1 MAGMQRSNPTLFVA
15 VLALIGFEL
24 LGRASGVVSGGSTS
38 AEIVVA
44 LELVVLVFAL
54 AEDNNALAALV
65 AFLLLFSLVGLIS
78 DIGSSGLQSDD
89 AQVRAVVTRFD
100 REVGAGKLE
109 ACSLAMDPVR
119 RECAQGQ
126 ALLNQ
131 AKPASLTIAS
141 VAFSLEE
148 ATVTYVGAGYK
159 QTLRRENGKW
169 LISSEGLS

>member
-1 MAGMQRSNPTLFVA
+1 MQRTSPTLLGA

-24 LGRASGVVSGGSTS
+24 LGRASGVFSAGSTT

-44 LELVVLVFAL
+44 LELVVLVLAL

-65 AFLLLFSLVGLIS
+65 GFLLLFSLVGLIS
-78 DIGSSGLQSDD
+78 EIGTSGLQSDD

-119 RECAQGQ
+119 TECAEGR
-126 ALLNQ
+126 ALLKQ
-131 AKPASLTIAS
+131 TQPASLTIAS
-141 VAFSLEE
+141 VAFSLSE
-148 ATVTYVGAGYK
+148 ATVTYVGAPYK

-169 LISSEGLS
+169 LISSEGLPSG

>member
-1 MAGMQRSNPTLFVA
+1 MERSSPTLLVA

-24 LGRASGVVSGGSTS
+24 LGRASGVFSPGSTT

-44 LELVVLVFAL
+44 LELVVLVLAL

-65 AFLLLFSLVGLIS
+65 GFLLLFSLVGLIS
-78 DIGSSGLQSDD
+78 DIRASGLQSDD

-119 RECAQGQ
+119 TGCAEGRS
-126 ALLNQ
+126 LLNQ
-131 AKPASLTIAS
+131 TQPASLTIAS
-141 VAFSLEE
+141 VAFSFNE
-148 ATVTYVGAGYK
+148 ATVTYVGGHYK

-169 LISSEGLS
+169 LISSEGVGP